1 MKKHELATAE
11 FEREV
16 LQRLTRV
23 ETQQE
28 ACREQG
34 RRIEQRLED
43 MHTRMAPR
51 SANGGLRNAM
61 RDVGLGVALVTGTAA
76 VLGLIATA

>member
-1 MKKHELATAE
+1 MDKAAFRH
-11 FEREV
+11 EV

-23 ETQQE
+23 ETQME

-34 RRIEQRLED
+34 RRIEQRLND
-43 MHTRMAPR
+43 MHTRMSPKG
-51 SANGGLRNAM
+51 ANGGLRNAM